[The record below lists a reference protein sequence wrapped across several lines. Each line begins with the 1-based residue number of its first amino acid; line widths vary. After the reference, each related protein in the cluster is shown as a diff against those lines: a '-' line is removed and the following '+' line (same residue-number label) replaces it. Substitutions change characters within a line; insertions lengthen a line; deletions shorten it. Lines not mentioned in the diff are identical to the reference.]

1 MFKVPFLFLTTA
13 SLLGAQMSSGTLSGM
28 ILDPSNRAVTGA
40 KVIARQS
47 GTDFTRTSFSGPYGS
62 YLLDDLSPGVYEV
75 TAVKAG
81 FRRAFASGVHVEV
94 SRNSVLNLHLEIGS
108 EQESISV
115 SGEVSPL
122 QTSDSSAS
130 YLLRAPALNALPLE
144 QRNVIELVTLG
155 PGAIPRQLG
164 GFTHDLNNDLQAGNG
179 AVALNPPINGA
190 RSEGNT
196 YVFDGAYNTD
206 RNTFVIAV
214 IPPLESV
221 QEFRIQTSVASA
233 AASEAAG
240 GVIELISKSG
250 TQTFHGSAFEY
261 LRNEALDAR
270 ALFDDPTL
278 PKPIFRQNQYGGTLG
293 GPIAKKSTYF
303 FASFE
308 GLQNKSALSTRH
320 NVPDSLIRTG
330 NFAGRNPIYDPLELN
345 SQGVRAPF
353 PNGVIPKS
361 RLDPIAQQYLA
372 TYEPLP
378 NQPVGASENYI
389 DSTPNTALNENGS
402 IRVDHQLTM
411 GGRFFARYT
420 INSGGNTIAGSFP
433 ELPTDE
439 RSKAQQ
445 AVVGYTWA
453 GRQWVNES
461 RLSYTRFAISDAPE
475 NAFKTDVL
483 NQLGIQGFAGAN
495 PSTFG
500 LPYFQVGDF
509 DLITDSP
516 TLPQTQRDNT
526 WDFSNAIS
534 HTRGRHT
541 FRLGFQS
548 TLFQFNYL
556 QSSMVRGQYEYSGQ
570 FTSDP
575 NNPSTTGDAFADF
588 LLGYPDR
595 TERTQGSTQAYLRQH
610 IVAAYVAD
618 NWRITDRLTLDTGL
632 RYEFDSPY
640 SKQNGD
646 LLNLNYSSLPSAP
659 TLASVHDATN
669 PHYLNFAPRAGI
681 AYRLPNVLA
690 NHDVVL
696 RAGYGIFFTS
706 EIAIEAYSL
715 IQNQTQSVINESS
728 GLTPQL
734 TTAVGFPQNSTFG
747 FPSYFGVDQNART
760 PYVQQW
766 NANIQQDLGHGL
778 ALEIAYIGSKGTH
791 LGRFRRFNTPQHV
804 ELGEDLPPRP
814 GDLQSLRTFPQLGPI
829 FQRQNIANSN
839 YNSLQVKVDKRLDSH
854 FSLLAS
860 FVWSKSIDD
869 ADSVQPGQY
878 DSFGA
883 QDESNLRKERGLSF
897 FNVGRRFSA
906 GFVYNLPGSLLY
918 TRGWQLSGIVTL
930 QDGTPV
936 NPVYFSTD
944 FANTGTPNRPNVVA
958 GQNVI
963 LPVNQRSADRYFNTA
978 AFSAPQ
984 PYTFGDAG
992 RDTIPGPGNE
1002 VVDLSLHRT
1011 FRIRESKHLEF
1022 RAESFNVL
1030 NHPNIGVPGPYP
1042 DFGPF
1047 FGKIFSTGQPR
1058 RYQIALRFGF

>member
-1 MFKVPFLFLTTA
+1 MFKFWFIVIATTSA
-13 SLLGAQMSSGTLSGM
+13 LAAQTSSGTLSGTVF
-28 ILDPSNRAVTGA
+28 DPSNRAIPDA
-40 KVIARQS
+40 KVTVRLKDTGFS
-47 GTDFTRTSFSGPYGS
+47 RTSISGPGGS
-62 YLLDDLSPGVYEV
+62 YLLNDLSPGVYEV
-75 TAVKAG
+75 SAVKPG
-81 FRRAFASGVHVEV
+81 FRQANASGVHVEV
-94 SRNSVLNLHLEIGS
+94 SETAVLNFHLEIGS
-108 EQESISV
+108 EKESILV

-122 QTSDSSAS
+122 QTADSTAS
-130 YLLRAPALNALPLE
+130 YLLRAATMAALPLE
-144 QRNVIELVTLG
+144 QRNPIELVTLG

-164 GFTHDLNNDLQAGNG
+164 GYTHDLNNDLQAGNG
-179 AVALNPPINGA
+179 SVALNPPINGA

-221 QEFRIQTSVASA
+221 QEFRIQTSIASP

-250 TQTFHGSAFEY
+250 TQAFHGSAFEY

-270 ALFDDPTL
+270 ALFDDPAL
-278 PKPIFRQNQYGGTLG
+278 PKPLFRQNQYGATLG
-293 GPIAKKSTYF
+293 GPLKKGSTYF
-303 FASFE
+303 FAAFE

-320 NVPDSLIRTG
+320 NVPDAAVRSG
-330 NFAGRNPIYDPLELN
+330 NLAGLNPIYDPLQLTP
-345 SQGVRAPF
+345 QGARSPF

-361 RLDPIAQQYLA
+361 RLDPIAQKYLSL
-372 TYEPLP
+372 YEPLP
-378 NQPVGASENYI
+378 NQAAGTGTDYI
-389 DSTPNTALNENGS
+389 DSTPNTTLTENGS
-402 IRVDHQLTM
+402 VRIDHQLTQSSRLF
-411 GGRFFARYT
+411 GRYT
-420 INSGGNTIAGSFP
+420 VNNGSTTIAGSFP
-433 ELPTDE
+433 ELPTSE
-439 RSKAQQ
+439 RSRAQQ
-445 AVVGYTWA
+445 IAIGHTWA
-453 GRQWVNES
+453 ARDWVNEA
-461 RLSYTRFAISDAPE
+461 RISYTRLAISDAPQ
-475 NAFKTDVL
+475 NAYKTDVL
-483 NQLGIQGFAGAN
+483 NQLGIQGFGGSDPA
-495 PSTFG
+495 SFG
-500 LPYFQVGDF
+500 LPYFQVGEF

-526 WDFSNAIS
+526 WNLSDGIS
-534 HTRGRHT
+534 HSRGRHT
-541 FRLGFQS
+541 FRAGIEG

-556 QSSMVRGQYEYSGQ
+556 QSNRVRGEYDYNGQ
-570 FTSDP
+570 FTADP

-595 TERTQGSTQAYLRQH
+595 TQRTQGSTQAYLRQH
-610 IVAAYVAD
+610 IVAAHVSD
-618 NWRITDRLTLDTGL
+618 NWRITDHLTLDTGL

-646 LLNLNYSSLPSAP
+646 LLNLDYSSLPLAP
-659 TLASVHDATN
+659 RLAPVHNATD
-669 PHYLNFAPRAGI
+669 PHYLNFAPRVGI
-681 AYRLPNVLA
+681 AYRLP
-690 NHDVVL
+690 DSWRTVL
-696 RAGYGIFFTS
+696 RAGYGVFFTP

-715 IQNQTQSVINESS
+715 IQNQTASVINESS

-734 TTAVGFPQNSTFG
+734 TTGSGFPQDSTFG
-747 FPSYFGVDQNART
+747 IPSYFGVDQHMRT

-766 NANIQQDLGHGL
+766 NANIQRDLGRGL
-778 ALEIAYIGSKGTH
+778 LLEIAYIGSKGTH

-804 ELGEDLPPRP
+804 EIGQNLPPRP

-829 FQRQNIANSN
+829 FQRQDIANSS
-839 YNSLQVKVDKRLDSH
+839 YNSLQIKVDKRLDSH
-854 FSLLAS
+854 FSVLAS

-869 ADSVQPGQY
+869 ADSVQPGLY

-906 GFVYNLPGSLLY
+906 GFVYNLPVGLRY

-963 LPVNQRSADRYFNTA
+963 LPVSQRSADRYFNTA
-978 AFSAPQ
+978 AFSDPQ
-984 PYTFGDAG
+984 PYTFGNAG

-1002 VVDLSLHRT
+1002 VVDLSLHRI
-1011 FRIRESKHLEF
+1011 FRIRESKSLEF
-1022 RAESFNVL
+1022 RAESFNLL

>member
-1 MFKVPFLFLTTA
+1 MFKVICSLIAGAFLLH
-13 SLLGAQMSSGTLSGM
+13 AQSSSGTLSGT
-28 ILDPSNRAVTGA
+28 IFDPANRAVAEAKLIVRQKDTG
-40 KVIARQS
+40 
-47 GTDFTRTSFSGPYGS
+47 FTRSSISGAYGGYRFS
-62 YLLDDLSPGVYEV
+62 DLAPGIYDL
-75 TAVKAG
+75 TAVKSG
-81 FRRAFASGVHVEV
+81 FHQAIATGVHVEV
-94 SRNSVLNLHLEIGS
+94 NHNAILDLHLEIGS
-108 EQESISV
+108 ERDSISV
-115 SGEVSPL
+115 SSEVSPL
-122 QTSDSSAS
+122 QTGDSTAS
-130 YLLRAPALNALPLE
+130 YLLRSSTVEALPLE
-144 QRNVIELVTLG
+144 QRNAIELVTLG

-214 IPPLESV
+214 IPPLESI

-233 AASEAAG
+233 SASEAAG
-240 GVIELISKSG
+240 GVVELVSKSG
-250 TQTFHGSAFEY
+250 THTFHGDVFEY
-261 LRNEALDAR
+261 LRNEVLDAHG
-270 ALFDDPTL
+270 LFDDPTL
-278 PKPIFRQNQYGGTLG
+278 PKPVFRQNQYGGTLG
-293 GPIAKKSTYF
+293 GPIAKRNTYF

-308 GLQNKSALSTRH
+308 GLQNKSASSTRH
-320 NVPDSLIRTG
+320 NVPDMAVRAGDFS
-330 NFAGRNPIYDPLELN
+330 GRNPIFDPLELTAA
-345 SQGVRAPF
+345 GGRAPF
-353 PNGVIPKS
+353 PNGIIPPS
-361 RLDPIAQQYLA
+361 RLDPVAQKYLA
-372 TYEPLP
+372 LYEPFP
-378 NQPVGASENYI
+378 NQPAGASSNYI
-389 DSTPNTALNENGS
+389 DATPNTSLTQNGS
-402 IRVDHQLTM
+402 FRLDHQFTEGSRL
-411 GGRFFARYT
+411 FARYT
-420 INSGGNTIAGSFP
+420 INNATNVIAGSFP

-439 RSKAQQ
+439 RSTAQQ
-445 AVVGYTWA
+445 AVIGHTWA
-453 GRQWVNES
+453 ARDWVNEA
-461 RLSYTRFAISDAPE
+461 RVSYTRFAIFDTPE
-475 NAFKTDVL
+475 SAYKTDVL
-483 NQLGIQGFAGAN
+483 SQLGIQGFAGTDPAN
-495 PSTFG
+495 YG

-516 TLPQTQRDNT
+516 TLPQTQRDNI
-526 WDFSNAIS
+526 WDFSDSVS

-541 FRLGFQS
+541 FRFGFQG

-556 QSSMVRGQYEYSGQ
+556 QSNMVRGQYEYSGQ
-570 FTSDP
+570 FTNDP

-632 RYEFDSPY
+632 RYEYDSPY
-640 SKQNGD
+640 SKQSGD
-646 LLNLNYSSLPSAP
+646 LLNLDYSSLPSAP
-659 TLASVHDATN
+659 TLAPVHYATD
-669 PHYLNFAPRAGI
+669 PHYLNFAPRVGL
-681 AYRLPNVLA
+681 AYRLPHIIGNRDTVF
-690 NHDVVL
+690 
-696 RAGYGIFFTS
+696 RAGYGMFFTS

-747 FPSYFGVDQNART
+747 FPSYFGVDQKMPT

-778 ALEIAYIGSKGTH
+778 ALEIAYIGTKGTH

-804 ELGEDLPPRP
+804 EIGEDLPPRP

-829 FQRQNIANSN
+829 FQRQDIANSN
-839 YNSLQVKVDKRLDSH
+839 YNSLQIKVDKRLDSH

-860 FVWSKSIDD
+860 YVWSKSIDD

-883 QDESNLRKERGLSF
+883 QDESDLRKERGLSF

-906 GFVYNLPGSLLY
+906 GFVYNLPVASRF
-918 TRGWQLSGIVTL
+918 TRGWQLSGIITL
-930 QDGTPV
+930 QDGTPG
-936 NPVYFSTD
+936 NPVYFSED
-944 FANTGTPNRPNVVA
+944 FANTGTPNRPNVVP

-963 LPVNQRSADRYFNTA
+963 LPVDQRSANHYFNTA
-978 AFSAPQ
+978 AFSDPQ
-984 PYTFGDAG
+984 PYTFGNAG
-992 RDTIPGPGNE
+992 RDTLPGPGNE

-1011 FRIRESKHLEF
+1011 FRIREAKYLEF

-1030 NHPNIGVPGPYP
+1030 NHPNIGIPGPYP
-1042 DFGPF
+1042 DFGPI
-1047 FGKIFSTGQPR
+1047 FGQILSSGQPR
-1058 RYQIALRFGF
+1058 RFQVALRFGF

>member
-1 MFKVPFLFLTTA
+1 MFKFAFLILA
-13 SLLGAQMSSGTLSGM
+13 SACLVSAQTSSGTLSGTN
-28 ILDPSNRAVTGA
+28 LDPSNRAVTDA
-40 KVIARQS
+40 KVVVRLKDT
-47 GTDFTRTSFSGPYGS
+47 GFTRSSVSGPNGT
-62 YLLDDLSPGVYEV
+62 YLFNDLSPGIYEV
-75 TAVKAG
+75 SAVKSG
-81 FRRAFASGVHVEV
+81 FRQATASGVHVEV
-94 SRNSVLNLHLEIGS
+94 SQNAVLNLHLEIGS
-108 EQESISV
+108 EKESISV

-122 QTSDSSAS
+122 QTGDSSAS
-130 YLLRAPALNALPLE
+130 YLLRSATAEALPLE

-196 YVFDGAYNTD
+196 YVLDGAYNTD

-214 IPPLESV
+214 IPPLEAV

-233 AASEAAG
+233 ATSEAAG

-250 TQTFHGSAFEY
+250 TQTFHGSVFEY
-261 LRNEALDAR
+261 LRNEVLDAR
-270 ALFDDPTL
+270 ALFDDPAL
-278 PKPIFRQNQYGGTLG
+278 PKPLFRQNQYGASLG
-293 GPIAKKSTYF
+293 GPLVKKSTYF
-303 FASFE
+303 FAAFE
-308 GLQNKSALSTRH
+308 CLQNKSALSTRH
-320 NVPDSLIRTG
+320 NVPDTAVRGGDFSSL
-330 NFAGRNPIYDPLELN
+330 NPIFDPLQLTPQSN
-345 SQGVRAPF
+345 RSPF

-361 RLDPIAQQYLA
+361 RLDPIAQKYLA
-372 TYEPLP
+372 LYEPLP
-378 NQPVGASENYI
+378 NQPAGASSNYI
-389 DSTPNTALNENGS
+389 DSTPNTSLTESGS
-402 IRVDHQLTM
+402 VRIDHQLTP
-411 GGRFFARYT
+411 GSRLFGRYT
-420 INSGGNTIAGSFP
+420 VNNGSTTIAGSFP
-433 ELPTDE
+433 ELPTSE
-439 RSKAQQ
+439 RSRAQQ
-445 AVVGYTWA
+445 IALGHTWA
-453 GRQWVNES
+453 LRDWVNES
-461 RLSYTRFAISDAPE
+461 RISYTRLAISDAPE
-475 NAFKTDVL
+475 SAFKTDVL
-483 NQLGIQGFAGAN
+483 NLLGIQGFSGSN
-495 PSTFG
+495 PASFG

-509 DLITDSP
+509 VLITDSP
-516 TLPQTQRDNT
+516 TLPQIQRDNT
-526 WDFSNAIS
+526 WDFSDAVS
-534 HTRGRHT
+534 HSRGRHT
-541 FRLGFQS
+541 FRLGLQG

-556 QSSMVRGQYEYSGQ
+556 QSNMVRGQYQYSGQ
-570 FTSDP
+570 FTADP
-575 NNPSTTGDAFADF
+575 NNPSVTGDAFADF
-588 LLGYPDR
+588 LLGYPGR
-595 TERTQGSTQAYLRQH
+595 TERTQGSSQAYLRQH
-610 IVAAYVAD
+610 IVAAYVSD

-646 LLNLNYSSLPSAP
+646 LLNLNYSSLPLAP
-659 TLASVHDATN
+659 GLSPVHNATD
-669 PHYLNFAPRAGI
+669 PHYLNFAPRAGL
-681 AYRLPNVLA
+681 AYRLPDWLGH
-690 NHDVVL
+690 HDTVF
-696 RAGYGIFFTS
+696 RAGYGVFFTS

-715 IQNQTQSVINESS
+715 IQNETKSVINEVS

-734 TTAVGFPQNSTFG
+734 TTGAGFPQNSTFG
-747 FPSYFGVDQNART
+747 FPSYFGVDQHMRT

-766 NANIQQDLGHGL
+766 NMNVQRDLGHGL
-778 ALEIAYIGSKGTH
+778 ALEVAYIGSKGTH

-804 ELGEDLPPRP
+804 EIGQNLPPRP

-829 FQRQNIANSN
+829 FQRQDIANSS
-839 YNSLQVKVDKRLDSH
+839 YNSLQIKVEKRLDSH

-869 ADSVQPGQY
+869 ADSVQPGLY

-906 GFVYNLPGSLLY
+906 GFVYNLPAGPRY

-963 LPVNQRSADRYFNTA
+963 LPVSQRSADHYFNTA
-978 AFSAPQ
+978 AFSDPQ

-1002 VVDLSLHRT
+1002 VIDLSLHRI
-1011 FRIRESKHLEF
+1011 FKIRESKHLEF
-1022 RAESFNVL
+1022 RAESFNLL

-1058 RYQIALRFGF
+1058 RYQVALRFGF